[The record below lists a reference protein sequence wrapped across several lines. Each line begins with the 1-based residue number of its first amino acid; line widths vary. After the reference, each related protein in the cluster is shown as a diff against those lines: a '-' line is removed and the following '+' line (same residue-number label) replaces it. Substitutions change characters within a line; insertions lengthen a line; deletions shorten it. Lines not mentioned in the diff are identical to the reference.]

1 MQKTDKGSESLLWGA
16 KGPNRYYGA
25 EVGESLLWIDK
36 TLSSTTKNFLQRKEK
51 KKTDHNSLKKR
62 INKK

>member
-1 MQKTDKGSESLLWGA
+1 MGA
-16 KGPNRYYGA
+16 KGPNRYYGG

-51 KKTDHNSLKKR
+51 NGSQSFKKEN
-62 INKK
+62 

>member
-1 MQKTDKGSESLLWGA
+1 MGA

-51 KKTDHNSLKKR
+51 KKNGSQFFKKE
-62 INKK
+62 N